1 MTDQNLGQQKRR
13 DNRGVFYIGTGV
25 MCAVAVTLAG
35 CSGTSNKHGPFA
47 GTSQRK
53 LLEAE
58 QAKLE
63 KSERARKTAVRKLAV
78 ALAANKAKHKKLLA
92 AQRAARKYRAE
103 LVAAHKDVSNPETRL
118 AEAKASQVKTVEEQ
132 SALRQSEQLVESL
145 KTKLARSSKERDAL
159 KAQLDEA
166 RKEAAKPEGRML
178 AATPQEEKAAKQRI
192 EQLGARIESVESEK
206 SALKLKCERVLQ
218 QAAKLDDELR
228 QSRTKRE
235 MLNKKLLASLEKIES
250 ISTQHTQAEQAAA
263 KEATA
268 LRDQL
273 AKAKQRISEAQAEA
287 NSAPNDSTTDNQCSN
302 H

>member
-1 MTDQNLGQQKRR
+1 
-13 DNRGVFYIGTGV
+13 

-58 QAKLE
+58 QAKLA
-63 KSERARKTAVRKLAV
+63 KSELARKAAVRKLAV

-103 LVAAHKDVSNPETRL
+103 LLATDKDISDTQTRL
-118 AEAKASQVKTVEEQ
+118 AEANASQVKTVEEQ
-132 SALRQSEQLVESL
+132 SALRQTKQLVENL
-145 KTKLARSSKERDAL
+145 KTKLARSSKERDTL
-159 KAQLDEA
+159 KAQLDKA
-166 RKEAAKPEGRML
+166 RKETAKPAGKML
-178 AATPQEEKAAKQRI
+178 AATSQEENAAKQQI
-192 EQLGARIESVESEK
+192 VQLGARIESVESEK
-206 SALKLKCERVLQ
+206 SALKLKCERVLR
-218 QAAKLDDELR
+218 QAVKLDNELR
-228 QSRTKRE
+228 QSRAKRE
-235 MLNKKLLASLEKIES
+235 KLNKKLLVSLEKIES
-250 ISTQHTQAEQAAA
+250 ISTQHTQVEQAAA
-263 KEATA
+263 TEAKA

-273 AKAKQRISEAQAEA
+273 AKAKQQISEAQAEA